1 RNWLTLGDVRSP
13 PAAAARYYSRGWGRG
28 GMHASTRARDRLGLS
43 FIRRPCRQYKSS
55 RRSDLG
61 GRKPVPI
68 LQADARFRAARGR
81 VQRGARRSI
90 ASAPGAHHLAHRT
103 GAQRPR
109 LPRCF
114 APPTAARRPPASA
127 ISKAAS
133 AGRLRR
139 WARPAMRATAVRAA
153 ILRAASADIPGAR
166 REKTTFYPTRTRSRS
181 GSRPNSLAA

>member
-1 RNWLTLGDVRSP
+1 GSP
-13 PAAAARYYSRGWGRG
+13 PVRTQIFTAVAREGGWILASPLAALLWAV
-28 GMHASTRARDRLGLS
+28 TFL
-43 FIRRPCRQYKSS
+43 RRHCRRSKSS

-90 ASAPGAHHLAHRT
+90 AAAPGGHHLAHRT
-103 GAQRPR
+103 GAQRSR

-114 APPTAARRPPASA
+114 DPPTAARRPPASA

-166 REKTTFYPTRTRSRS
+166 R
-181 GSRPNSLAA
+181 